1 MSDHITEQSTLS
13 VLKTGFIGIAVV
25 LTLAGLCILPFNY
38 HQFTGWVGIAFMC
51 ATPTQVILSLL
62 WQNKLPN
69 SIGSLPQPQKGFALT
84 AVTILMGVVFTVT
97 LSSLVGQ
104 GFGDTPMFIQY
115 IILSVVVTLWL
126 VPIWHCWPFTAL
138 SKNPQIF
145 GVLTLFAVYLITYA
159 VWLVFFNY
167 TALTHIPT
175 PQGDIVHPMYHLEL
189 DPQGLF
195 DSWLALTFAVT
206 TAGLIVVHSLLDFWP
221 IKKLTFGRGQPVFGI
236 VGSVYILLLAYLI
249 RWFFV
254 DYIGMEQVSYMIQV
268 PVSML
273 FGSFLVNNMMQFSL
287 FPSLKQPLRGAVL
300 FACALI
306 AGLLMFQLYSA
317 ASTWFS
323 GHELISGPSHGW
335 QLELWIAT
343 AMLGVTF
350 PLIFVVSGYF
360 DFWLLKP
367 KNNEN

>member
-1 MSDHITEQSTLS
+1 MATQGTAQPILS
-13 VLKTGFIGIAVV
+13 VLKTGFMGIAVV
-25 LTLAGLCILPFNY
+25 LLLAGLCIFPFNY

-69 SIGSLPQPQKGFALT
+69 LIGSLPQPQKGFALT
-84 AVTILMGVVFTVT
+84 AVTIVMGALFTII
-97 LSSLVGQ
+97 LSTLVGQ

-126 VPIWHCWPFTAL
+126 VPIWHCWPLTLL

-145 GVLTLFAVYLITYA
+145 GVLALFTVYLISYA
-159 VWLVFFNY
+159 AWLVFFNY

-175 PQGDIVHPMYHLEL
+175 PQGEIVHPMYHSEL

-221 IKKLTFGRGQPVFGI
+221 IKKLTFGKGQPIFGI
-236 VGSVYILLLAYLI
+236 VASVYILLLAYFI

-268 PVSML
+268 PVSLL

-287 FPSLKQPLRGAVL
+287 FTNMIQPIRGLVL
-300 FACALI
+300 FVCALI
-306 AGLLMFQLYSA
+306 AGLLMFQLYSV

-323 GHELISGPSHGW
+323 GYELMSGPSHGW

-343 AMLGVTF
+343 AMLGITF